1 MNDEEELSLDGADD
15 MDRELYEGLFEHII
29 DEKPMHIM
37 IPKKI
42 KEMVDVYKLLKTHF
56 AGQAVKITCKLDELI
71 TSYGDITLEGKL
83 FMFTDSNKVVLDAFK
98 KATTIDV
105 NPKTNGNVEIN
116 LGFAELA
123 MPIQ

>member
-1 MNDEEELSLDGADD
+1 MNDEEELSLDEADD
-15 MDRELYEGLFEHII
+15 MDRELYEELFEQII

-56 AGQAVKITCKLDELI
+56 AGQAVKITYKLDELL

-83 FMFTDSNKVVLDAFK
+83 FLFTDSNKVVLDAFK

-105 NPKTNGNVEIN
+105 NPKMNGNVEIN

-123 MPIQ
+123 MPIK